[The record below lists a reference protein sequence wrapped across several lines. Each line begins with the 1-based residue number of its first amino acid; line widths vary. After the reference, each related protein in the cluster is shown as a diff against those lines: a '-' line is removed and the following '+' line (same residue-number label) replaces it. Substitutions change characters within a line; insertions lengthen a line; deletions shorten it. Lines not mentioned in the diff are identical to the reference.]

1 MKRKNGSKTTNEGE
15 QSKKLKM
22 KEEVIDLTNE
32 EEQMN
37 EEKKIQYFDSVP
49 NELEIIMISFIV
61 SEMKKNWKRD
71 WNNISLV
78 SKHWNSIAWISFQRT
93 IPTSEKETIFI
104 QACNKGRFHFMNKIL
119 TQDTTFDPSFQ
130 RNEAIKWAT
139 FYGFVDIVKL
149 LLQDK
154 RVDPSAENNYSIRRA
169 SELGHIVVVKLL
181 LQDKRVDPSFKGNYA
196 IINASA
202 NGRTDI
208 VKLLLQDNRVDPSA
222 KSNSA
227 IIHASANGR
236 TDVVK
241 LLLQD
246 ERVDPS
252 ADNNF
257 AIQYASKRGW
267 LDIVKLLL
275 QDKRVDPSAVRN

>member
-93 IPTSEKETIFI
+93 ISKSEKETIFFEG
-104 QACNKGRFHFMNKIL
+104 CEKGWFHFINKFL
-119 TQDTTFDPSFQ
+119 TQDTTFDPSFHD
-130 RNEAIKWAT
+130 NLAIRYACM
-139 FYGFVDIVKL
+139 YGSSDIAVENGKIEVVKL

-154 RVDPSAENNYSIRRA
+154 RVDPSANHNHAIRWAIEKGFSDVVEILLQDNRVNPSDFGNAAIRETSENGFFD
-169 SELGHIVVVKLL
+169 LVKLL
-181 LQDKRVDPSFKGNYA
+181 LKDKRVDPSDF
-196 IINASA
+196 
-202 NGRTDI
+202 
-208 VKLLLQDNRVDPSA
+208 
-222 KSNSA
+222 
-227 IIHASANGR
+227 
-236 TDVVK
+236 
-241 LLLQD
+241 
-246 ERVDPS
+246 
-252 ADNNF
+252 
-257 AIQYASKRGW
+257 
-267 LDIVKLLL
+267 LDILARHNMLFCAL
-275 QDKRVDPSAVRN
+275 PTDFLI